1 MSSPR
6 ILAFAGSS
14 RRESFNRKLL
24 AIAAEGARQAGATVT
39 LINLKDF
46 PLPLFDQDLEAES
59 GLPQGALDLK
69 RLFQNHDGL
78 LIASPE
84 YNGSLTP
91 LLKNA
96 IDWVS
101 RPEPHEPKP
110 GLRAFRGKYAVLMA
124 ASPGGLGGLRGLN
137 HLRDILHGVGVCILP
152 VQKAVPQAHQAFDS
166 EGQLV
171 EAKQQAAVQQLG
183 QELTRVLRL
192 VTTES
197 LTSSGD

>member
-1 MSSPR
+1 MNSPR
-6 ILAFAGSS
+6 ILAFAGSG

-46 PLPLFDQDLEAES
+46 ALPLFDQDLEAES

-84 YNGSLTP
+84 YNGSLAP
-91 LLKNA
+91 LLKNT

-101 RPEPHEPKP
+101 RPEPHEPNP

-137 HLRDILHGVGVCILP
+137 HLRDILHGVGVCIVP

>member
-24 AIAAEGARQAGATVT
+24 AIAVEGARQAGAAVT

-46 PLPLFDQDLEAES
+46 ALPLFDQDLEAAS
-59 GLPQGALDLK
+59 GLPQGVIDLK
-69 RLFQNHDGL
+69 RLFQSHDGF

-101 RPEPHEPKP
+101 RPEPGEPSL
-110 GLRAFRGKYAVLMA
+110 GLSAFRGKYAVLMA
-124 ASPGGLGGLRGLN
+124 TSPGGLGGLRGLN
-137 HLRDILHGVGVCILP
+137 HLRDILHGLGVCIVPL
-152 VQKAVPQAHQAFDS
+152 QKAIPSAHQVFDAT
-166 EGQLV
+166 GQLV
-171 EAKQQAAVQQLG
+171 DAKQQAAVQQLG

-192 VTTES
+192 VLAEPR
-197 LTSSGD
+197 DA